1 MGNTSSM
8 SSTKGVHL
16 PYEPKMDTYI
26 LQVFANRGD
35 EVRHTGLSFRRRD
48 GLVRFLFD
56 IQDKETGPTFRTPME
71 ESQEYEYYDIT
82 LILLTNDAIKALKD
96 KDYEPY
102 DAIRNNCRHIS
113 RKALRILK
121 GHNQITPA
129 HFEDGS
135 AFLMKEQ
142 HRDAGWLYLFI
153 RVGMCAAA
161 AVVVTIAMKG
171 K

>member
-1 MGNTSSM
+1 M
-8 SSTKGVHL
+8 SSTKRVHL
-16 PYEPKMDTYI
+16 PYEPVMGTYI

-35 EVRHTGLSFRRRD
+35 EVRHTGLSFRKRD
-48 GLVRFLFD
+48 GRTHFLFD

-82 LILLTNDAIKALKD
+82 LIFLTNDAIKALKE

-102 DAIRNNCRHIS
+102 HAIRNNCRHIS

-121 GHNQITPA
+121 GHNQITPV

-135 AFLMKEQ
+135 NFLMKEQ
-142 HRDAGWLYLFI
+142 HRDVSWMNILVRIG
-153 RVGMCAAA
+153 VCTAA
-161 AVVVTIAMKG
+161 AVVVTIATKG